1 MSMKMFGAAAIGVAL
16 FVWTI
21 GNVGIATLAVQ
32 INQLGIMVPLVMAL
46 AAIRFVLQ
54 AAGWR
59 LAMGSVSRPSLLQAV
74 RAVIAGEAAGY
85 LTWGPI
91 SREPVKALM
100 VSEYT
105 PERISLSAAIVERI
119 AYMSA
124 AAGLVTFSLILVAI
138 RANRADWIVP
148 EGMAAIAIAALWMA
162 VTRHMR
168 DKRGRKGIRPLF
180 SRTALVA
187 LALLA
192 IAQEIINVIETYI
205 VLAWL
210 GASPTLQSA
219 IALEG
224 LNRLANAPAQLIP
237 GKLGVLELAGSAFAG
252 ILQLG
257 TANGLTLV
265 LARRVRSLAWTGVG
279 ILLLTTSASRVRIR
293 RDAAII

>member
-1 MSMKMFGAAAIGVAL
+1 MTTKMFVAATIGVVL

-21 GNVGIATLAVQ
+21 ASVGIAPLAAQ
-32 INQLGIMVPLVMAL
+32 INQLGIVVPLVMAL

-59 LAMGSVSRPSLLQAV
+59 MAMGSASRPTLVQAV

-105 PERISLSAAIVERI
+105 PERVSLSAAIVERI

-124 AAGLVTFSLILVAI
+124 ATGLVTFSLVLVAI
-138 RANRADWIVP
+138 RTNRTDWIAAGVF
-148 EGMAAIAIAALWMA
+148 AAIAIAAVWIA
-162 VTRHMR
+162 V
-168 DKRGRKGIRPLF
+168 KRYVPRLPASARESISGP
-180 SRTALVA
+180 TLVA

-192 IAQEIINVIETYI
+192 IAQEIINVIETYV

-210 GASPTLQSA
+210 GANPTLESA

-279 ILLLTTSASRVRIR
+279 ILLLTTSASRARTR
-293 RDAAII
+293 RDPAIV